1 MSVDSIDPAKAFLGV
16 GWSFPVT
23 PDAAGHDVAQAEYE
37 EDIRQS
43 IRIILETSP
52 GERVMR
58 PDFGSGLRSMLFE
71 PVNYTTL
78 ALVKQRVE
86 QALVFWEPRIDVREV
101 TVTVN
106 GAAPNRLD
114 IDIGYQVRATNT
126 FYNLVYPFYLQE
138 GRE

>member
-1 MSVDSIDPAKAFLGV
+1 MATDYVDPARAFLGV
-16 GWSFPVT
+16 GWSFPVEL
-23 PDAAGHDVAQAEYE
+23 DAKGFDVAVAAYE

-43 IRIILETSP
+43 IRIILETTP

-58 PDFGSGLRSMLFE
+58 PDFGSGLKAMVFE
-71 PVNYTTL
+71 PANYTTL

-86 QALVFWEPRIDVREV
+86 QALVLWEPRIDVREV
-101 TVTVN
+101 KVAIN
-106 GAAPNRLD
+106 AAMRNRID
-114 IDIGYQVRATNT
+114 IDIGYEVRATNT

>member
-1 MSVDSIDPAKAFLGV
+1 MSANPTDPSRAYLGV
-16 GWSFPVT
+16 GWAFPVLPNT
-23 PDAAGHDVAQAEYE
+23 KSQDVAQAEYE

-43 IRIILETSP
+43 IRIILETTP

-58 PDFGSGLRSMLFE
+58 PDFGSGLKAMVFE
-71 PVNYTTL
+71 PANYTTL

-86 QALVFWEPRIDVREV
+86 QALVLWEPRIDVREV
-101 TVTVN
+101 KVTLN
-106 GAAPNRLD
+106 AAMRNRID
-114 IDIGYQVRATNT
+114 IDIGYEVRATNT

>member
-1 MSVDSIDPAKAFLGV
+1 MSVESLDPAKAFLGV

-23 PDAAGHDVAQAEYE
+23 PDAAAQDVARAEHE

-58 PDFGSGLRSMLFE
+58 PDFGSGLMAMVFE
-71 PVNYTTL
+71 PINYTTL

-86 QALVFWEPRIDVREV
+86 HALVLWEPRIDVREV
-101 TVTVN
+101 TVSVN
-106 GAAPNRLD
+106 GAVRNRLD
-114 IDIGYQVRATNT
+114 INISYEVRTTNT